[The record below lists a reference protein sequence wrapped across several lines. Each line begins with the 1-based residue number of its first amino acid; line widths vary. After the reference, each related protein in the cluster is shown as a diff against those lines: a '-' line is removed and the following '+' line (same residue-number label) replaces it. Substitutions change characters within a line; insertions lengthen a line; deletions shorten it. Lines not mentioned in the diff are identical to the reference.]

1 MWSYI
6 LMISLLSEIGRLDF
20 FNIKLWFFVC
30 SGLILSSSQT
40 PIHPLAQS
48 PAEWGGKRRKIRV
61 MDLNDYNLIN
71 KAERWIHSLLPV
83 CGQLSDHFLKNTTS
97 IGVTG
102 ALEDNTITT
111 STLSFPPLPTNLMVW
126 GQLWSAVPTASPPDL
141 LPTPSRVSS
150 EWKRKSLDTVPA
162 LISNN
167 QNTAMLSSLF

>member
-71 KAERWIHSLLPV
+71 KAERWIHSLLTV

-102 ALEDNTITT
+102 ALEDKHHNHQH
-111 STLSFPPLPTNLMVW
+111 SLLSSSPHQSYGM
-126 GQLWSAVPTASPPDL
+126 GSAVVSCPHCV
-141 LPTPSRVSS
+141 PS
-150 EWKRKSLDTVPA
+150 WSLA
-162 LISNN
+162 HS
-167 QNTAMLSSLF
+167 QSSLFRVEEKKPWYCASTDQQ